1 MPIDRA
7 FSRRAGFQAYL
18 IAAFSL
24 VYAVVFL
31 GFVRNHSENTQAA
44 ALASALIAGGGLA
57 ATIATTSAAARVGGD
72 ARWWLTALGVGYGL
86 LSAAHGTFE
95 AIAIQQG
102 IALPAISPTDPRG
115 LATFGL
121 AGLWAFTVGLET
133 VAGDGGL
140 PRNLGWLAIVAG
152 LDLIVLFFATVAA
165 YEGLILVS
173 GGLASVILV
182 PAFWIWTGRVL
193 RG

>member
-31 GFVRNHSENTQAA
+31 GFVRNHPENT
-44 ALASALIAGGGLA
+44 LASALIAGGGLA
-57 ATIATTSAAARVGGD
+57 ATIATTSAAARIGGD

-86 LSAAHGTFE
+86 LSAAHGTFA
-95 AIAIQQG
+95 AIAVEQG
-102 IALPAISPTDPRG
+102 IAATDLSPTDPRG

-121 AGLWAFTVGLET
+121 AGLWALTLGLET
-133 VAGDGGL
+133 VAGNGAL
-140 PRNLGWLAIVAG
+140 PRNLGWVAIVGG
-152 LDLIVLFFATVAA
+152 LDLIVLFIATVAA
-165 YEGLILVS
+165 SENLILVS

>member
-1 MPIDRA
+1 M
-7 FSRRAGFQAYL
+7 
-18 IAAFSL
+18 
-24 VYAVVFL
+24 
-31 GFVRNHSENTQAA
+31 
-44 ALASALIAGGGLA
+44 
-57 ATIATTSAAARVGGD
+57 
-72 ARWWLTALGVGYGL
+72 
-86 LSAAHGTFE
+86 SAAHGTFE
-95 AIAIQQG
+95 AIAIEQNV
-102 IALPAISPTDPRG
+102 ILPAISSTDPRG

-121 AGLWAFTVGLET
+121 AGLWAFTLGLET
-133 VAGDGGL
+133 VAGNGVL
-140 PRNLGWLAIVAG
+140 PRSLGWLAIVAG